1 MIIIVTYNS
10 QKWLNKCLQN
20 HQDFPIIVVDNNSSD
35 GTPEYISKQFPEV
48 TLIKNNANVGFA
60 KANNQG
66 IELALEQG
74 AEQVF
79 LLNHDAWIET
89 HTLKNL
95 IELQQQNPRH
105 GILSP
110 IQLNGTGK
118 LLDWSFTSYI
128 SKASDEGRQLYSDL
142 LLNQP
147 MKSMYTVEFVNAAGW
162 LISKSLI
169 NDVGLFADELFPHY
183 GEDDNLVWRAKHKG
197 WEIGVCPGLF
207 MNHDRESRAGKAS
220 KLLHSLSVREL
231 VFLKRIANVNRKQ
244 GTENYRKEKSSI
256 TKNIILYI
264 LVLKWSRA
272 KKEVEFLVK
281 VRKRF
286 TDMKKYWSEFSV

>member
-20 HQDFPIIVVDNNSSD
+20 HQDFPIIVIDNASTD
-35 GTPEYISKQFPEV
+35 GTPEYISKKFPKV
-48 TLIKNNANVGFA
+48 TLIENKANVGFA

-74 AEQVF
+74 AEHVF

-89 HTLKNL
+89 YALKNL

-110 IQLNGTGK
+110 IHLNGTGK

-128 SKASDEGRQLYSDL
+128 SRANDEGRQLYSDL

-147 MKSMYTVEFVNAAGW
+147 MKSIYTVEFVNAAGW
-162 LISKSLI
+162 LMSKNLI
-169 NDVGLFADELFPHY
+169 KDVGLFAAELFPHY
-183 GEDDNLVWRAKHKG
+183 GEDDNLIWRAINKG
-197 WEIGVCPGLF
+197 WKVGVCPKLF
-207 MNHDRESRAGKAS
+207 LEHDRESRSGKLTEFSRSQGA
-220 KLLHSLSVREL
+220 RERM
-231 VFLKRIANVNRKQ
+231 FLQKVSNVNLLQAK
-244 GTENYRKEKSSI
+244 ENYKKGRSSI
-256 TKNIILYI
+256 AKNIILYI
-264 LVLKWSRA
+264 LVFKWRKA
-272 KKEVEFLVK
+272 KKELEFLVRI
-281 VRKRF
+281 RKRL
-286 TDMKKYWSEFSV
+286 TPIKKYWNEFSV